1 MEKLNEVLGTSL
13 QPVFEPPRKGD
24 VKHSLADISQAR
36 AKLGYSC
43 TMDFDEGLARTVK
56 ALSNRG

>member
-1 MEKLNEVLGTSL
+1 MVRPTAMLVLTMK
-13 QPVFEPPRKGD
+13 PVFEPPRKGD